1 MCASWFELS
10 NEIRTPRRSLIHP
23 HASAT
28 MPMKAMK
35 KAGTMLGCRKK
46 CGRKVK
52 STRAKLCQI
61 CFREQ
66 ARETGARSTGNA
78 AGNPGSAGNAAGNP
92 GNAGNVDATG
102 TLGNAGNVDA
112 TGTLGHAG
120 NVSATGTLGNAGNV
134 DATGNPGNAG
144 NQKKGPVKK
153 RAGKR
158 SGKKRSAKI
167 ALVVKQ
173 EWLNLILAGKK
184 DWEIRGSNT
193 TRRGW
198 IHLAESRACGML
210 MGRVRLVGCKLVA
223 RSSFMKHAQHHC
235 VASLADVTYERIYAW
250 IFEDA
255 ERFRPPLK
263 YEHRRGA
270 VIWVKV

>member
-1 MCASWFELS
+1 
-10 NEIRTPRRSLIHP
+10 
-23 HASAT
+23 
-28 MPMKAMK
+28 
-35 KAGTMLGCRKK
+35 MLGCRKK

-78 AGNPGSAGNAAGNP
+78 AGNPGSAGNAGNAAGNP
-92 GNAGNVDATG
+92 GNAGNVK
-102 TLGNAGNVDA
+102 A

-120 NVSATGTLGNAGNV
+120 NVSATGTLANAGNV
-134 DATGNPGNAG
+134 NATGNPSNAG
-144 NQKKGPVKK
+144 NHTKGPVKK

-255 ERFRPPLK
+255 ERFRPPLE

>member
-1 MCASWFELS
+1 
-10 NEIRTPRRSLIHP
+10 
-23 HASAT
+23 
-28 MPMKAMK
+28 
-35 KAGTMLGCRKK
+35 MLGCRKK

-52 STRAKLCQI
+52 STRAKLCPI

-78 AGNPGSAGNAAGNP
+78 AGNPAGNVNATGKTGNAGNAAGNP

-102 TLGNAGNVDA
+102 TLG
-112 TGTLGHAG
+112 HAG
-120 NVSATGTLGNAGNV
+120 N
-134 DATGNPGNAG
+134 ATGNPGNAG

>member
-1 MCASWFELS
+1 
-10 NEIRTPRRSLIHP
+10 
-23 HASAT
+23 
-28 MPMKAMK
+28 MPIKAMK
-35 KAGTMLGCRKK
+35 KAGTMLGCRTK
-46 CGRKVK
+46 CGRKAK
-52 STRAKLCQI
+52 SKRAKLCSI
-61 CFREQ
+61 CFRKQ
-66 ARETGARSTGNA
+66 ARESGARSTGNA
-78 AGNPGSAGNAAGNP
+78 AGNPGSAGNAGNAAGNP
-92 GNAGNVDATG
+92 GNAGN
-102 TLGNAGNVDA
+102 
-112 TGTLGHAG
+112 
-120 NVSATGTLGNAGNV
+120 
-134 DATGNPGNAG
+134 ATGNPCNAG
-144 NQKKGPVKK
+144 NQTKGPVKK

-198 IHLAESRACGML
+198 IHLAESRACGKL
-210 MGRVRLVGCKLVA
+210 MGRVRLVDCKLVA

-235 VASLADVTYERIYAW
+235 VTSLADVTYDRIYAW

-255 ERFRPPLK
+255 ERFRPSLEYK
-263 YEHRRGA
+263 HRRGA